1 MYIKDVADQVGES
14 REEKNAMQ
22 NILEQEQS
30 ERVKAEEERDAVKEE
45 LQQVV
50 LVVVYLHC

>member
-1 MYIKDVADQVGES
+1 MKAE
-14 REEKNAMQ
+14 EEKNAMQ